1 MFVMI
6 EIPKG
11 IIAQFRSGGHGPSVQ
26 CKNCGFG
33 VAIGGNHSKL
43 PEMFEAKCRTCGET
57 RIYRSGEIQTLAAV
71 LKQ

>member
-1 MFVMI
+1 MI

-11 IIAQFRSGGHGPSVQ
+11 LIAQFRSGGHGPSVQ

-43 PEMFEAKCRTCGET
+43 PERGNKNLPVWRNSNPGG
-57 RIYRSGEIQTLAAV
+57 SS
-71 LKQ
+71 